1 MKNILTEQE
10 SKVLVDVGFKLSFP
24 CKQFTL
30 SDLLDELDVMLDG
43 YHYELVRYYDGWEV
57 SGDMAL
63 TYKRCPDLINA
74 IAGTLY
80 LWKKQKNEEGR
91 V

>member
-10 SKVLVDVGFKLSFP
+10 SKALLDVGFKLSFP
-24 CKQFTL
+24 RTQFTL
-30 SDLLDELDVMLDG
+30 DELLDELDVMLDG
-43 YHYELVRYYDGWEV
+43 YHYELVRYYNGWEV
-57 SGDMAL
+57 SGDISL

-80 LWKKQKNEEGR
+80 LWKKRKNEEGS